1 MKKLR
6 AFLFILFIGGSTAQ
20 AQFLAQMDILTP
32 HYYPGEIYFKDGHDE
47 AFAEVELPRMG
58 KSKLGVKKLGTEK
71 VYTKIDAANIVGIK
85 IWHKDFPD
93 SAHVLYYVPAK
104 KALMQNEHQW
114 GVPFMESAWG
124 VIFLCEQNYK
134 IDKHTG
140 DMDIVKFVGGSY
152 PDTPTLYYLLR
163 AGWDKAELVIYNW
176 DFAIRKKVAV
186 LFADNKEISTAIKK
200 GKLKPADMQYILDE
214 MARNQNMDKTT
225 MPIPKIP
232 TDSL

>member
-1 MKKLR
+1 MKKLHVILF
-6 AFLFILFIGGSTAQ
+6 FLFIGMSMLQ
-20 AQFLAQMDILTP
+20 AQFIAKMDILTP
-32 HYYPGEIYFKDGHDE
+32 HYYPGEIYFKDGHYE

-58 KSKLGVKKLGTEK
+58 KSKLGVKKMGTEK
-71 VYTKIDAANIVGIK
+71 THTKIDAATIVGIK

-93 SAHVLYYVPAK
+93 KTNVLYYVPAK

-134 IDKHTG
+134 IDKRTG
-140 DMDIVKFVGGSY
+140 DLDIVKFVGGSY

-163 AGWDKAELVIYNW
+163 EGWDKAELVIFNT
-176 DFAIRKKVAV
+176 DFAVRKKVAG
-186 LFADNKEISTAIKK
+186 LFADNKEISTAIKN
-200 GKLKPADMQYILDE
+200 GKLKPSDMQYILDE
-214 MARNQNMDKTT
+214 MAGNQKNNKTT
-225 MPIPKIP
+225 IPIPKIP